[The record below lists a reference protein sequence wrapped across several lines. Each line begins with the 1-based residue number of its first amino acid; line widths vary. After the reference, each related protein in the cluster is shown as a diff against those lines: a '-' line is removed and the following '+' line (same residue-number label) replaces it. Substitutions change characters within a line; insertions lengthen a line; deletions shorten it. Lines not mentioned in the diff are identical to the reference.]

1 MLRPRTAA
9 CAPLATA
16 IILCLASARAGGARE
31 PEAPPPSCATGEAVL
46 RLMTFNIRLD
56 TPLDGQHAW
65 PHRKAHVVSMV
76 RFHEADVVGM
86 QEVLAHQ
93 RDALTAA
100 LPDFIC
106 LGVGR
111 DDGKQAGELCPL
123 FIRRERFLL
132 LDHGT
137 FWLSSTPDVPGSRG
151 WDAACNR
158 IATWARLRERS
169 SGRELIVL
177 NTHLDH
183 RGEVARREGARLV
196 RERLIALAAGR
207 LAFLLGD
214 LNCETASAPFRA
226 LTSGGSLVDSASLS
240 ERPPHG
246 PSFTFQG
253 FDFAARSGPT
263 IDFVLLRPDPTVRV
277 LRQGTLSDHWDGD
290 YPSDHFP
297 VLAELAIRC
306 D

>member
-1 MLRPRTAA
+1 
-9 CAPLATA
+9 
-16 IILCLASARAGGARE
+16 
-31 PEAPPPSCATGEAVL
+31 
-46 RLMTFNIRLD
+46 MTFNIRLD
-56 TPLDGQHAW
+56 TPLDGAHAW

-93 RDALTAA
+93 RDVLTAA
-100 LPDFIC
+100 LPGFIC

-123 FIRRERFLL
+123 FIRRERLQVL
-132 LDHGT
+132 GHGT
-137 FWLSSTPDVPGSRG
+137 FWLSPTPDVPGSRG
-151 WDAACNR
+151 WDAAYNR
-158 IATWARLRERS
+158 IATWARVREPHT
-169 SGRELIVL
+169 GREVL
-177 NTHLDH
+177 VVNTHLDN
-183 RGEVARREGARLV
+183 RGVAARREAARLLRRRIEELGV
-196 RERLIALAAGR
+196 GQ

-214 LNCETASAPFRA
+214 LNCERASEPFRI
-226 LTSGGSLVDSASLS
+226 LTDGKGLVDSAALS
-240 ERPPHG
+240 DLPHHG

-263 IDFVLLRPDPTVRV
+263 IDFVLLRPDPAVRV

-297 VLAELAIRC
+297 VLAEIAIRC